1 MRVSTNFA
9 LPLSAVLFGLLLIPR
24 AALAAVNNCPVEP
37 AQNVPIA
44 DGGIF
49 TGPNCNLYTVGDV
62 DSFVFNANNGD
73 TYQLVAAVDNGSHD
87 ICLTLYDPNNVDIFS
102 GCTYVYPFG
111 AAVLVDQPLTV
122 TGKYTMVITETSASY
137 GTQNYAVSLQ
147 RLYPAPPNAVSIPKL
162 GQVLT
167 GVVTPLTA
175 SDPFTFTGATTGTY
189 RATATLPAG
198 STQNLCMSVYNPDGS
213 SAGSGC
219 SNVYPYGSVVTL
231 DFMPPHNGT
240 IMVLL
245 AEYGY
250 DGTLG
255 YTTGTLSMNF
265 TVENSYATTWN
276 IWLTDQNAMQ
286 LLYSKS
292 QPITVAPTA
301 VPMTTTLSPEG
312 NVGVL
317 STLTT
322 PTGGI
327 TCSSWEQVQTG
338 AP

>member
-1 MRVSTNFA
+1 M
-9 LPLSAVLFGLLLIPR
+9 
-24 AALAAVNNCPVEP
+24 
-37 AQNVPIA
+37 
-44 DGGIF
+44 
-49 TGPNCNLYTVGDV
+49 
-62 DSFVFNANNGD
+62 
-73 TYQLVAAVDNGSHD
+73 
-87 ICLTLYDPNNVDIFS
+87 TLYDPNNVDIFS

-250 DGTLG
+250 DGTVG
-255 YTTGTLSMNF
+255 YTLDVSCYLGTCPPLRPRASCALTDTLSYATGTLSMNF